1 MLSII
6 GFVIVLIPLVVVHE
20 FGHFFF
26 AKLFKV
32 RADAFSV
39 GFGPVLFKKQFG
51 ETEFRVSA
59 IPLGGYVKLLGED
72 PTTELSAEDQK
83 RALHHQAPWKRFFI
97 FFGGPLFNFIW
108 AALVFMVMMAIGEPQ
123 ISTVVGRVLQDT
135 PAAVA
140 GFIPGDKIINVEGEP
155 VTKYD
160 ELMLKLTDKPGQDVN
175 FGVDRAG
182 KILTLKAHTE
192 SEEGFTIYGEKKQVG
207 DLNGIIP
214 NARMTKVGISNPD
227 SLAAKAGF
235 STGDEITAIDGKK
248 VNTFEE
254 LENAYRNLSGVSAT
268 AVKDP
273 VLFETKSTGGLTRT
287 ITLAPHYSGD
297 LGTDFGLYSSELF
310 VEQAVKDTPADK
322 AGLKKGDQLI
332 AVTGK
337 PIRSFFELRQNI
349 QKAGETAGKLTITV
363 VRAGKTITFEIVPQ
377 VSTERDPL
385 LKKMKQYTIGVAPVP
400 SMLDPVMVIE
410 QTWNPF
416 MLVYKGTARM
426 LDLSAR
432 NLISIG
438 KMVQGQVSMKS
449 LGGPIL
455 IGKLAGDSLSRGL
468 LDFLKMMGILSIG
481 LGVLNIL
488 PIPVLDGG
496 HIVILA
502 IETLRGKSLSLKQIE
517 TAQQVGAILL
527 LLVMV
532 VVMKNDI
539 SRLPIFN

>member
-6 GFVIVLIPLVVVHE
+6 GFIVVLIPLVVVHE
-20 FGHFFF
+20 LGHFLF

-32 RADAFSV
+32 RADAFSI
-39 GFGPVLFKKQFG
+39 GFGPVIYKRQFG

-72 PTTELSAEDQK
+72 HSADLSPEEQK
-83 RALHHQAPWKRFFI
+83 RALHHQAPWKRFFV

-108 AALVFMVMMAIGEPQ
+108 ATIVFMAMMAIGEPQ
-123 ISTVVGRVLQDT
+123 ISTVIGRVLPET
-135 PAAVA
+135 PAAIA
-140 GFIPGDKIINVEGEP
+140 GFIPGDKITTLDGEA
-155 VTKYD
+155 VSKFDDLY
-160 ELMLKLTDKPGQDVN
+160 LKLTEKPSQEVS

-182 KILTLKAHTE
+182 KTITLKAKTS
-192 SEEGFTIYGEKKQVG
+192 SEEGFSVYGEKKQIG
-207 DLNGIIP
+207 TLDGLIP

-227 SLAAKAGF
+227 SLAGKAGLK
-235 STGDEITAIDGKK
+235 TGDEIISINGTK
-248 VNTFEE
+248 VETFEQ
-254 LENAYRNLSGVSAT
+254 LENTYSSWVISSSNVTKNPVKLEVKSGEKT
-268 AVKDP
+268 
-273 VLFETKSTGGLTRT
+273 STIELP
-287 ITLAPHYSGD
+287 AHYSGN
-297 LGTDFGLYSSELF
+297 LENDFGIYSSELF
-310 VEQAVKDTPADK
+310 VDQAVKDTPAEK
-322 AGLKKGDQLI
+322 AGITKGDHII
-332 AVTGK
+332 AISGK
-337 PIRSFFELRQNI
+337 PIHSFFELRQGI
-349 QKAGETAGKLTITV
+349 QKAGEDSGKVTV
-363 VRAGKTITFEIVPQ
+363 GIERAGKAISYEIVPQ
-377 VSTERDPL
+377 TSTERDPM
-385 LKKMKQYTIGVAPVP
+385 LKKMKQFTIGVMPVP
-400 SMLDPVMVIE
+400 SMLDPVMVKE

-416 MLVYKGTARM
+416 TLVYKGTARM

-438 KMVQGQVSMKS
+438 KMIQGQVSVKS

-496 HIVILA
+496 HIVLLG
-502 IETLRGKSLSLKQIE
+502 IEVLRGKALSLKQIE
-517 TAQQVGAILL
+517 IAQQVGLVVVLL
-527 LLVMV
+527 IMV